1 MASAIRLGSAAPDSM
16 GGLVENKPTPKGVV
30 KVPLIISFPKMEN
43 LHN

>member
-16 GGLVENKPTPKGVV
+16 GGLVENKSTPKGVLQ
-30 KVPLIISFPKMEN
+30 VPLITPFPKMEN